1 MNVLWAEAQTTQTFS
16 AGERSFGMRE
26 KRITLYA
33 NSCETNLTA
42 IHHYCSLFIQMTSV
56 QSVSPAMID
65 ACTQTPFPGSEET
78 LDSNPFVRYPTKTS
92 CKRARDEYQVCT
104 LLCHQLAR
112 PAPELR
118 PAFVPRAGGGLA
130 IQPQQRSQQEHRPIR
145 RGSRS
150 HRPPVALRGALM
162 LLRHVGSHHCTCN
175 LLQELRL
182 LALLL
187 GSPVSILGSE
197 ECSSSPLIPRW
208 LLGLRRRFTN
218 NTWAEA
224 DKNAALEKRVVELE
238 HERKS
243 LANLPDPADSHA

>member
-1 MNVLWAEAQTTQTFS
+1 
-16 AGERSFGMRE
+16 
-26 KRITLYA
+26 
-33 NSCETNLTA
+33 
-42 IHHYCSLFIQMTSV
+42 
-56 QSVSPAMID
+56 MID

-104 LLCHQLAR
+104 LPCHQLAR

-130 IQPQQRSQQEHRPIR
+130 IPPQQRSQQEHRPIR
-145 RGSRS
+145 RGRRS
-150 HRPPVALRGALM
+150 PRPPVALRGALM

-182 LALLL
+182 LAMLL
-187 GSPVSILGSE
+187 GRPVSLLGSE